1 MAYTEVSVGSDRD
14 DDREF
19 VSAKIGLEFEG
30 VFRSM
35 SRPVPSQYG
44 GEYRV
49 VSFDLVDGRKIAIR
63 ATRIFLERL
72 EAAELSDGDK
82 VKVIIESKK
91 TKDGKRTYGYPRV
104 FVDRQGGQPT
114 PAAPAKSAP
123 VSDDD
128 IPF

>member
-1 MAYTEVSVGSDRD
+1 MAYTEVSGGSARD

-19 VSAKIGLEFEG
+19 VSARIGLEFEG
-30 VFRSM
+30 VFRGM
-35 SRPVPSQYG
+35 SRPMPSQFG

-49 VSFDLVDGRKIAIR
+49 TSFDLTDGRKIAIR
-63 ATRIFLERL
+63 ATKILLERL

-82 VKVIIESKK
+82 VKIVIEPKQ
-91 TKDGKRTYGYPRV
+91 TKDGKRTYGNPRI

-114 PAAPAKSAP
+114 PATPAKSAP
-123 VSDDD
+123 VKDDD